1 MSEFPPISNPSP
13 ETYGRSAYWAL
24 SFFVQLGIGNAHN
37 TASYIQKA
45 VAFSLGSEID
55 PMAEIDTDKNGHDRI
70 LIGFTLQERQTL
82 ERALGVGVTA
92 VRTALETAGLGM
104 HATTSVVT
112 LEYQDQAGGSVGY
125 YDITQ
130 KAMEIEMAI
139 QQFGDLDSESFNT

>member
-1 MSEFPPISNPSP
+1 M
-13 ETYGRSAYWAL
+13 
-24 SFFVQLGIGNAHN
+24 
-37 TASYIQKA
+37 A
-45 VAFSLGSEID
+45 V
-55 PMAEIDTDKNGHDRI
+55 IDTDKNGHDRI
-70 LIGFTLQERQTL
+70 LVGFTLQERQTL

-139 QQFGDLDSESFNT
+139 QQFGDLDSKRFNT